1 MAVFSTGMRDL
12 RSIQAIADRIA
23 APRRNWGSSSNE
35 GNQSNQ
41 VQDSQN
47 QANQTGSGAL
57 GAVTQGNASVSR
69 ANRAAAAGGQ
79 ADAGLLF
86 RGAGVPGESFS
97 NVSIDMYDL
106 ETPNNMMQ

>member
-1 MAVFSTGMRDL
+1 MEMAVFSTGMRDL
-12 RSIQAIADRIA
+12 RSIQAIADRTA
-23 APRRNWGSSSNE
+23 ATRRNWGSSSNE

-47 QANQTGSGAL
+47 QANQTESGAL

-79 ADAGLLF
+79 ADAGQLLH
-86 RGAGVPGESFS
+86 GAGVPGESFFKCF
-97 NVSIDMYDL
+97 Y
-106 ETPNNMMQ
+106 

>member
-1 MAVFSTGMRDL
+1 MAVFSTRMRDL
-12 RSIQAIADRIA
+12 RSIQAIADRTA
-23 APRRNWGSSSNE
+23 AARRNWGSSSNVR
-35 GNQSNQ
+35 NQSNQ

-79 ADAGLLF
+79 ADAGQLL
-86 RGAGVPGESFS
+86 RDAGVPGESFFQMFLL
-97 NVSIDMYDL
+97 ICMI
-106 ETPNNMMQ
+106 

>member
-23 APRRNWGSSSNE
+23 AARRNWGLSSNE

-57 GAVTQGNASVSR
+57 GAVT
-69 ANRAAAAGGQ
+69 
-79 ADAGLLF
+79 
-86 RGAGVPGESFS
+86 
-97 NVSIDMYDL
+97 
-106 ETPNNMMQ
+106 